1 VSGERDKGYT
11 RLILRW
17 LSAPRLLISCGEPS
31 GDLYGGELLRH
42 LRHRLPG
49 LEVFGL
55 GGEHVLRER
64 TALLGHVRDLAVVG
78 LVEVVRHLGTLR
90 RIFNGVLE
98 EVDRRRPDLA
108 VLVDYPSFNLR
119 LARELKRRGVP
130 VVYYISP
137 QIWAWKGWRIRE
149 IRRNVGHMLVI
160 FPFEQAIYERAGVP
174 VTFVGHPLVDLVRPA
189 TDRAA
194 FLRGTGLD
202 PTRPVV
208 AVLPGSRP
216 TELRYNLPALAG
228 GIRLLAERRPDIQFL
243 LAIAPSLD
251 PAAVRS
257 ALGPVPVTL
266 LAGQTHAVLGA
277 ADLGLVVSG
286 TATVEA
292 ALLGTPMIVVYRVA
306 SLTYALGRRL
316 IRVPHAAMANL
327 IAGRE
332 VVPELI
338 QWDCTP
344 ARVAGES
351 LRLLEDTDRL
361 ARMRGDLAQVA
372 RSLGAPGAS
381 ERAAE
386 AAFKYY
392 LSLDE
397 KNLDRKRGYM

>member
-1 VSGERDKGYT
+1 MSRERDKGCT
-11 RLILRW
+11 RHILRS

-42 LRHRLPG
+42 LRTRLPG

-55 GGEHVLRER
+55 GGEHVLREE
-64 TALLGHVRDLAVVG
+64 AVLLGHVRDLAVVG
-78 LVEVVRHLGTLR
+78 LFEVVRHLGTLR
-90 RIFNGVLE
+90 RIFNRVLE

-119 LARELKRRGVP
+119 LAHELKRRGVP

-149 IRRNVGHMLVI
+149 IKRNVAHMLVI

-189 TDRAA
+189 ADRAA
-194 FLRGTGLD
+194 FLRGAGLD
-202 PTRPVV
+202 PSRPVV

-228 GIRLLAERRPDIQFL
+228 GIRLMAERRPEIQFL

-251 PAAVRS
+251 PATVRS

-266 LAGQTHAVLGA
+266 LAGQTHSVLGA
-277 ADLGLVVSG
+277 ATLGLVVSG

-292 ALLGTPMIVVYRVA
+292 AILGTPMIVVYRVA

-338 QWDCTP
+338 QSNCTP
-344 ARVAGES
+344 DRVARES
-351 LRLLEDTDRL
+351 LRLLEDPGRL
-361 ARMRGDLAQVA
+361 ARIRDDLAEVA
-372 RSLGAPGAS
+372 KRLGAPGAS

-386 AAFKYY
+386 AVLKYY
-392 LSLDE
+392 LS
-397 KNLDRKRGYM
+397 